1 MSNALLFKDDKS
13 NNKGNYYG
21 RNKQK
26 QVLESMLSAS
36 FT

>member
-13 NNKGNYYG
+13 NYKGNCYG

-26 QVLESMLSAS
+26 QELDSMLSAS